1 MLMDSKTLEIMNKIV
16 EDKKKKSASQ
26 KGFQRGPEVLGGVLP
41 GKKKNKKTG
50 GVFDK

>member
-1 MLMDSKTLEIMNKIV
+1 MTSKTLEIMQKIID
-16 EDKKKKSASQ
+16 EKKKKSASQ
-26 KGFQRGPEVLGGVLP
+26 GSVKRAPQSMGNAQS